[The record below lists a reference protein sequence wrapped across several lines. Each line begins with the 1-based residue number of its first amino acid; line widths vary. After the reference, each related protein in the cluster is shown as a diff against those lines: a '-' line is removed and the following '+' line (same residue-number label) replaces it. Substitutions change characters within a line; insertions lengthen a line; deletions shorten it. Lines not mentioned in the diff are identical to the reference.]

1 MATSPIYSWPEP
13 DNTDL
18 VKNGALAI
26 RTLGNAIDTTMGTM
40 VAKTVVDAK
49 GDLIAGTAND
59 TVNRLAVGNNGETLV
74 ADSSTS
80 TGLRYTAGTV
90 QSNPVLNSAFQIWQR
105 GTSFTSTAETTANIA
120 DRWTAYTGSTG
131 RTVTR
136 QATNDTTN
144 LPNIQY
150 CVRYQRNSGVTNT
163 SAQYLSN
170 TFETINSIPY
180 AGKTVT
186 LSFYARA
193 GANYSATSNALSVE
207 LRTGTGTD
215 QNIYSGFTG
224 TAYAVTS
231 SATLTTTWQRFSF
244 TGTVGATA
252 TQLAVALIASPT
264 GTAGANDYFEVTGV
278 QIDIGSV
285 ALPFRTYAGTIQGE
299 LSACQRYYV
308 RFQGTGGAYTQ
319 FGLGWCYSTTQANFP
334 ILLPVQ
340 MRTSPTAV
348 EYHSSIS
355 INYYAIANFALT
367 ALTLTTPETSPNIAN
382 IISSGSSG
390 LTQYRV
396 ASLMINGNTAG
407 YLAFTAEL

>member
-1 MATSPIYSWPEP
+1 MATSPNYSWPEP

-26 RTLGNAIDTTMGTM
+26 RTMGNAIDTTMATM
-40 VAKTVVDAK
+40 TPKSTYTAK
-49 GDLIAGTAND
+49 GSIAAATGASTPAN
-59 TVNRLAVGNNGETLV
+59 LSVGNNGETLV

-163 SAQYLSN
+163 NAQYLSN
-170 TFETINSIPY
+170 TFETINSIAY

-278 QIDIGSV
+278 QIDIGNV
-285 ALPFRTYAGTIQGE
+285 ALPFRTNGATIQGE
-299 LSACQRYYV
+299 LAACQRYYF
-308 RFQGTGGAYTQ
+308 RNTPGTAHGLQVYGATYATNTVLAGVIPPVPMRVTPTSVDVSNLQ
-319 FGLGWCYSTTQANFP
+319 AFDVVANASYSISSLTFA
-334 ILLPVQ
+334 
-340 MRTSPTAV
+340 TAV
-348 EYHSSIS
+348 NGSMVIGIE
-355 INYYAIANFALT
+355 AT
-367 ALTLTTPETSPNIAN
+367 ATGATAGRPMFIRNN
-382 IISSGSSG
+382 
-390 LTQYRV
+390 
-396 ASLMINGNTAG
+396 NNTAG
-407 YLAFTAEL
+407 YLGFSAEL

>member
-1 MATSPIYSWPEP
+1 MATGRVPTTANSPL
-13 DNTDL
+13 T
-18 VKNGALAI
+18 
-26 RTLGNAIDTTMGTM
+26 
-40 VAKTVVDAK
+40 AK
-49 GDLIAGTAND
+49 GDLFGYSTTQAR
-59 TVNRLAVGNNGETLV
+59 VAVGNDGETLV

-278 QIDIGSV
+278 QIDIGNV
-285 ALPFRTYAGTIQGE
+285 ALPFRTNGATIQGE
-299 LSACQRYYV
+299 LAACQRYYEKSFTQATTPGNNV
-308 RFQGTGGAYTQ
+308 QTISSPIGT
-319 FGLGWCYSTTQANFP
+319 CYSGANTVRTQMIYFRVTKRTAPVVTLYRSQDGATDGTWATFNNGWTSGTTTATNNISQDGFGCD
-334 ILLPVQ
+334 IG
-340 MRTSPTAV
+340 RT
-348 EYHSSIS
+348 
-355 INYYAIANFALT
+355 
-367 ALTLTTPETSPNIAN
+367 
-382 IISSGSSG
+382 G
-390 LTQYRV
+390 
-396 ASLMINGNTAG
+396 
-407 YLAFTAEL
+407 AFTTFYSYIVSGEWIASAEL